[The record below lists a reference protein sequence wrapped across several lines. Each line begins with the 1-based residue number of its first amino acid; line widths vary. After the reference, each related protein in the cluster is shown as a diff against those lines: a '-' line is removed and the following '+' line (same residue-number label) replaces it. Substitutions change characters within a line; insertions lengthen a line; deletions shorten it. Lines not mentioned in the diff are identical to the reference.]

1 MEYMIGW
8 VLALAVAGLATIVG
22 LDREQSFYP
31 TVLIVIASYY
41 VLFAVMGGS
50 GNTLVIEILVACG
63 FSLLAL
69 FGFKK
74 NLWLVAAAMVGH
86 GVFDFVHHVLIENPG
101 VPHWWPGFCLAFDA
115 MAGAWLATRLTMRK
129 RTGAT

>member
-1 MEYMIGW
+1 MEYMIGL
-8 VLALAVAGLATIVG
+8 VPALTVAGLATMVG

-31 TVLIVIASYY
+31 TVLIVIAPYC
-41 VLFAVMGGS
+41 VLFVVMGGS

-86 GVFDFVHHVLIENPG
+86 GVFDFVHHFLIENPG
-101 VPHWWPGFCLAFDA
+101 VPHRGPDSAWHSMPWPE
-115 MAGAWLATRLTMRK
+115 AGSRHA
-129 RTGAT
+129 